1 MKIYSK
7 PKPEHLHEIL
17 NAHPHITMKKDG
29 CYIIRCTHQKKVYYF
44 GSYMKLEDALRINY
58 ILSKQ
63 CYPIKYSQRVLGGR
77 GQTYKEKLRKVLMI
91 K

>member
-7 PKPEHLHEIL
+7 PRPEHLQDIL
-17 NAHPHITMKKDG
+17 NAHPHINMKKDG
-29 CYIIRCTHQKKVYYF
+29 YYIIRCTHQKIVYYF
-44 GSYMKLEDALRINY
+44 GSYKKLEDALQINY

-63 CYPIKYSQRVLGGR
+63 GYPIEYSQRVLGGR
-77 GQTYKEKLRKVLMI
+77 GRSYKEKLRKVLMI